1 MKKLFITLALAAA
14 TFVGANAQF
23 FVGGGLAFE
32 YGKATNIGGIKN
44 ADGADYGFEIA
55 PIVGY
60 NISDKFLV
68 GLQFGVSVGK
78 AEVGG
83 LLNRYDFDEAVT
95 TAFAAGSQKFLGWQV
110 TPFARYNFAKVGN
123 FTFSGQA
130 NIDLNGTKF
139 DDSDVSTF
147 GFGINIVPVVNY
159 AFNDHWSIEGQLGFA
174 SIGYNFNK
182 VDMGVAGAEDP
193 TSHNFG
199 FGINQGKTIEVA
211 AVYTF

>member
-32 YGKATNIGGIKN
+32 YGKGKNLNGFNTN
-44 ADGADYGFEIA
+44 ADGAAYGFEIA

-95 TAFAAGSQKFLGWQV
+95 VAFAAGSQKFLGWQV

-159 AFNDHWSIEGQLGFA
+159 AFNEHWSIEGQLGFA

-182 VDMGVAGAEDP
+182 IDAGSPEDP
-193 TSHNFG
+193 TIHNFG
-199 FGINQGKTIEVA
+199 FGVNQGKTIEVA

>member
-1 MKKLFITLALAAA
+1 MPAA
-14 TFVGANAQF
+14 TLYAGTS
-23 FVGGGLAFE
+23 L
-32 YGKATNIGGIKN
+32 
-44 ADGADYGFEIA
+44 
-55 PIVGY
+55 
-60 NISDKFLV
+60 
-68 GLQFGVSVGK
+68 
-78 AEVGG
+78 
-83 LLNRYDFDEAVT
+83 VT

-159 AFNDHWSIEGQLGFA
+159 AFNDHWSMEGIFGFA
-174 SIGYNFNK
+174 SIGYNMTSRNH
-182 VDMGVAGAEDP
+182 DAAGAEDE
-193 TSHNFG
+193 TFHNFG
-199 FGINQGKTIEVA
+199 LGINKSQAVAIA